1 MNTSN
6 IIDIIMYV
14 GVDRSIT
21 VIRSILI
28 VYRYRDISSITII
41 NIWLLEVRQ

>member
-6 IIDIIMYV
+6 IIDIIMYM

-28 VYRYRDISSITII
+28 LYWYRDISSTTII
-41 NIWLLEVRQ
+41 NIYN